1 MSAELEALL
10 SHNEIFSLLSAD
22 QRLAVGR
29 RAQHRRYPKGSYLAL
44 YGDVWP
50 YLFIVGD
57 GQVDGVKESE
67 EGRQLI
73 LLSAGREEVFW
84 GLAFFKEEARM
95 PVSLQARQN
104 SHVYLWPREALVPL
118 LRGAPDAL
126 WQLCEKMIGHMQH
139 ASQIVEG
146 LAFQPVAGRL
156 ATFLLG
162 QFAGLGETA
171 ITRDL
176 TLDQIAAKIGTTRE
190 QTCRALY
197 QFSDQNLIYITRTE
211 LQLLDKAGLARVAGQ
226 S

>member
-1 MSAELEALL
+1 MRAELEALL
-10 SHNEIFSLLSAD
+10 SHNAIFSLLSAD
-22 QRLAVGR
+22 QRQAVQQ

-50 YLFIVGD
+50 YLFIVAD

-73 LLSAGREEVFW
+73 LLSAGPGAVFW
-84 GLAFFKEEARM
+84 GLAFFKEETRM
-95 PVSLQARQN
+95 PVSLQARQD
-104 SHVYLWPREALVPL
+104 SQVFLWSREALVPL

-126 WQLCEKMIGHMQH
+126 WRLCEQMIGYMQH

-156 ATFLLG
+156 ASFLLS

-197 QFSDQNLIYITRTE
+197 QFSDQNLITITRTE